1 MQMHM
6 VWHQT
11 QTHLANLS
19 RANGTYQLMLKCNSP
34 DIMLIAL
41 LAQFFHAQYTQH
53 ITHSDSQTMQSS
65 PAYDKILQVANRDSC
80 TFTYYYRIPGSER
93 RKQSYQGMW
102 LLCWRLYWTACISMS
117 LLFKTTTFQKF
128 TKKAE
133 ESVLLQYDYAWPH
146 HINRNSYWLNLL
158 QEVDTKLQ
166 CNLIKL

>member
-1 MQMHM
+1 MVANQRVLVMLKQMHM

-41 LAQFFHAQYTQH
+41 LAQFFHAQCNTQH
-53 ITHSDSQTMQSS
+53 ITHSDFQTMQSS

-80 TFTYYYRIPGSER
+80 TFTYYYRIPGPGR

-102 LLCWRLYWTACISMS
+102 LLCWRLYWTTCISMS
-117 LLFKTTTFQKF
+117 LLFKTTTFHKF
-128 TKKAE
+128 TQKAE
-133 ESVLLQYDYAWPH
+133 ESVLLQYDDA
-146 HINRNSYWLNLL
+146 
-158 QEVDTKLQ
+158 
-166 CNLIKL
+166 